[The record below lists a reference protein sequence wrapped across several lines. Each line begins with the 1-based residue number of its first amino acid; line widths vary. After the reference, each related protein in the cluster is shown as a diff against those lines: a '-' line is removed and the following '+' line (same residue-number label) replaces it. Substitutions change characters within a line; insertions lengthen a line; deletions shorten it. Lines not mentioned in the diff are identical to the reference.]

1 MLAVGATS
9 CESIVFEKHF
19 LRSLGT
25 CADPQLSCWELRL
38 ESRGRSADRSGVPG
52 WEVCSEG
59 LQPAAQHVWARAPA
73 AQSLNCEGFF
83 GPIVAGFSQ
92 LDS

>member
-38 ESRGRSADRSGVPG
+38 EGLGGPLTARGFPDGKSARKGSSPLLSTFGHG
-52 WEVCSEG
+52 HRR
-59 LQPAAQHVWARAPA
+59 L
-73 AQSLNCEGFF
+73 SL
-83 GPIVAGFSQ
+83 
-92 LDS
+92 